1 MSIHLEAAS
10 GDVAECVLMPGDPM
24 RATVVAEKYLEGA
37 KRYNARRAA
46 YGYTGTWKGK
56 RVSVQASGMG
66 VPSIGIYA
74 HELIAEYGAKTLIR
88 FGTCG
93 SIKAD
98 LKLGALVAA
107 MSSATTSAINR
118 HTFPGDYAPTADF
131 GLLATAHRL
140 AGERNLPLAVG
151 QILTADTFY
160 DEPGAWHVWAKYGVL
175 GIEMETAMLY
185 TLAAKFGVRALTL
198 LTVSDELH
206 TGAQMPGEQREKS
219 LDAMIRL
226 ALDTAVA

>member
-1 MSIHLEAAS
+1 MSIHLEAAK
-10 GDVAECVLMPGDPM
+10 GDIAEIVLMPGDPN
-24 RATVVAEKYLEGA
+24 RATVVAEKYLEGS

-66 VPSIGIYA
+66 VPSIGIYT

-93 SIKAD
+93 SIQKD
-98 LKLGALVAA
+98 LKLGHVVAA
-107 MSSATTSAINR
+107 MTSSSTSGINR
-118 HTFPGDYAPTADF
+118 HVFPGDFAPHADWSLLSTA
-131 GLLATAHRL
+131 AKL

-151 QILTADTFY
+151 SLLTADTFY
-160 DEPGAWHVWAKYGVL
+160 DEPGAWHIWAKYGVL

-185 TLAAKFGVRALTL
+185 TMASKFGVKALTL
-198 LTVSDELH
+198 CTVSDELI
-206 TGAQMPGEQREKS
+206 TGAAMHGDDREKS

-226 ALDTAVA
+226 ALDTATA